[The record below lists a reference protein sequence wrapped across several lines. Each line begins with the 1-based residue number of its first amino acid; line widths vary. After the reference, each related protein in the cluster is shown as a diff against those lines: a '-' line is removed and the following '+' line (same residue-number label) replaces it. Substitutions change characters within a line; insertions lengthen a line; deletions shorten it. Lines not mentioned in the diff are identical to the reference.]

1 MADAKSQVYLG
12 REGSGLAQV
21 FDTSGLVDF
30 QLKMQDRRKKET
42 QEREKRFKESLVD
55 IETSKLWNRD
65 LPQFNEQ
72 YNKYLDFVKTNSDAL
87 QNPSKNTD
95 IYLQKRRMEQEL
107 KQFSASS
114 AASQK
119 FYNDAQTLIF
129 KNPDKFKEIY
139 GEDGMSQFDKFANT
153 AGDFDNDYQRFF
165 TPETQGL
172 AGQFKNIVGSVP
184 KTGMVTTEKTGQ
196 GGRIYRTTSGGS
208 QSREDVEAATR
219 QTYRTDP
226 AFKRSINEDFQQNN
240 GVFDG
245 VEFETP
251 EDYAAAMS
259 SGYIAEGS
267 FSRTSVGAGGGLAI
281 NFGGG
286 GKKTI
291 DAIDGSAQPNKIMGV
306 GDDTYEYT
314 AYQQQSIPKGE
325 FNIQS
330 GSDVRKFDGTVVSG
344 KSDVINLENGV
355 AQIAL
360 VKPDGSIASQQEE
373 DDFRAG
379 LSTAKGYKYQAM
391 LLAETGDT
399 RDEAGAII
407 PDSSEGIYVPLDQV
421 ESSVAGASQY
431 VSGAS
436 EMTTYYQNL
445 WNEKQKDKTD
455 DIRQRER
462 YNVDA
467 RDGKVTL
474 TDDDANRLLNQTLGG
489 KNNQNKKQENN
500 DFRTKYNY

>member
-1 MADAKSQVYLG
+1 MADPKSQVYLG

-21 FDTSGLVDF
+21 FNTSGLVDF
-30 QLKMQDRRKKET
+30 EIKNRERKQREF
-42 QEREKRFKESLVD
+42 QAREKRFKDSLVD

-65 LPQFNEQ
+65 LPEFNDQ
-72 YNKYLDFVKTNSDAL
+72 YNKYISFVKQNSDAL

-114 AASQK
+114 ASSQK
-119 FYNDAQTLIF
+119 FYNDAQTLMF

-139 GEDGMSQFDKFANT
+139 GEDGVSQFDKFAKT
-153 AGDFDNDYQRFF
+153 AGDFENDYQRFF

-172 AGQFKNIVGSVP
+172 AGQFKNIVSSVP
-184 KTGMVTTEKTGQ
+184 KTGMVTTEQTGAS
-196 GGRIYRTTSGGS
+196 GRIFRTTSGGS
-208 QSREDVEAATR
+208 HSREDVESATR

-226 AFKRSINEDFQQNN
+226 AFKRSIDADFQQNN
-240 GVFDG
+240 GTFDG
-245 VEFETP
+245 VQFETA

-259 SGYIAEGS
+259 AGYIAEGS
-267 FSRTSVGAGGGLAI
+267 FSRTSVGAGGGLQI

-286 GKKTI
+286 GKRTV

-314 AYQQQSIPKGE
+314 AYQQQSIPKGN

-330 GSDVRKFDGTVVSG
+330 GADVRKFDGSTVSG
-344 KSDVINLENGV
+344 TSDVLNLENGV

-360 VKPDGSIASQQEE
+360 IKPDGSIATQQEE

-379 LSTAKGYKYQAM
+379 LSTAKGYTYQAM
-391 LLAETGDT
+391 LLAETGVTKDV
-399 RDEAGAII
+399 AGQVETPA
-407 PDSSEGIYVPLDQV
+407 EGIYVPLDQV

-431 VSGAS
+431 VSGAE

-445 WNEKQKDKTD
+445 WNEKQKSKTD
-455 DIRQRER
+455 EIRQRER

-467 RDGKVTL
+467 RDGTVTL
-474 TDDDANRLLNQTLGG
+474 RDDDANRLFNQVMGDNKNDNE
-489 KNNQNKKQENN
+489 KNNN
-500 DFRTKYNY
+500 FRNKYNY

>member
-1 MADAKSQVYLG
+1 MADAKSQVFLG

-30 QLKMQDRRKKET
+30 EIQNRERKKKEF
-42 QEREKRFKESLVD
+42 QDREKRFKESLVD

-65 LPQFNEQ
+65 LPKFNEQ
-72 YNKYLDFVKTNSDAL
+72 YNNYISFVKQNSEAL

-119 FYNDAQTLIF
+119 FYNDAQTLVF

-153 AGDFDNDYQRFF
+153 AGDFNNDYQRFF
-165 TPETQGL
+165 SPQTQGL
-172 AGQFKNIVGSVP
+172 AGQYRSILTSVP
-184 KTGMVTTEKTGQ
+184 RKGQTTTEKTGQ
-196 GGRIYRTTSGGS
+196 GGRIYRTRTGGK
-208 QSREDVEAATR
+208 QDRQDVEAAVR
-219 QTYRTDP
+219 QTYITDP
-226 AFKRSINEDFQQNN
+226 AFQRSINEHFQQKG

-245 VEFETP
+245 VQFESP

-259 SGYIAEGS
+259 AGYIATGNFEE
-267 FSRTSVGAGGGLAI
+267 TSVGAGGGLAI

-286 GKKTI
+286 GKRTV
-291 DAIDGSAQPNKIMGV
+291 DAIDGSAQPNKIMGL
-306 GDDTYEYT
+306 GDDKYEYT

-379 LSTAKGYKYQAM
+379 LSTAKGYTYQAM
-391 LLAETGDT
+391 LLAETSPTKDM
-399 RDEAGAII
+399 AGVITK
-407 PDSSEGIYVPLDQV
+407 PSEGIYVPLDQV

-445 WNEKQKDKTD
+445 WNEKQKGKTD

-474 TDDDANRLLNQTLGG
+474 TDDDANRLLNQTFGG